1 MKLAMVIVLA
11 RPASCHVRNNRQK
24 KNRASNV
31 NNLCLPLTV
40 WQDLYTEEYYCRGK
54 GENTTQ

>member
-11 RPASCHVRNNRQK
+11 RPLPVVCATIDK

-31 NNLCLPLTV
+31 NNLYLPLTV